1 MCFGQVLKVL
11 FKKKIIEL
19 LWEEFNRRKWGAT
32 FYLFIRHKGNLWW
45 LGFLLVGPS
54 IHVLLQSA
62 VNWYIEHKNFE
73 FHLVRGELQFGGI
86 ERLARQWISL
96 FLSRPSCGTRRG
108 WSCCRQTYHRLGR
121 CDRPEP
127 YPRSSSSESRSRTFY
142 GNSKNKFIQYS
153 KSITQMQLISC

>member
-1 MCFGQVLKVL
+1 MGSNILLIYSSQRQLMVIGGFIGWAIYSCFTPKRSQLIYRAQKL
-11 FKKKIIEL
+11 E
-19 LWEEFNRRKWGAT
+19 
-32 FYLFIRHKGNLWW
+32 
-45 LGFLLVGPS
+45 
-54 IHVLLQSA
+54 
-62 VNWYIEHKNFE
+62 NFE